1 MKKDFNEFKE
11 FIKNKKVAVVG
22 IGVSNI
28 PLINFLVELEAKVTA
43 FDMKNESELGEVA
56 KEFKDKGV
64 KLELGEGY
72 LDRLTGFEVVFKTPS
87 MRIDCEALVRAR
99 EEGAYITSEIEEF
112 VRYTKGKI
120 FAITGSDGK
129 TTTTTITSELLKAE
143 GYTTWV
149 GGNIG
154 TPLFAEIEKIKDEDK
169 VVLELSSFQ
178 LMTMDCPVDIAII
191 TNVTPNHLDM
201 HKDMEEYVEAKKNV
215 FKYQDENGILII
227 NDENYI
233 TKTLDKEAKG
243 KVYRFSSVKTKG
255 EDAYYKEGSLYLDGK
270 EVCKKENIIIKGMHN
285 VENYLAAFLAVK
297 DDVKIET
304 MKKVA
309 ETFGGVEHR
318 CEFVRELDGVS
329 YYNDSIASSPTRTV
343 AGLKAFE
350 KPVILLAGGYDKKIP
365 FEPLANEGHEKIKAL
380 ILFGLTKYKIEEAF
394 KKLEE
399 EKNISIP
406 TYIVNS
412 LEEAVNKA
420 REISEDGDK
429 VTLSPACASFDM
441 FKNFMIRGNKF
452 KELVNNLN

>member
-178 LMTMDCPVDIAII
+178 LMTMDCPVDIAIV

-201 HKDMEEYVEAKKNV
+201 HKDMEEYVEAKKNI

-380 ILFGLTKYKIEEAF
+380 ILFGLTKYKIEVAF

-406 TYIVNS
+406 TYIVDS

-420 REISEDGDK
+420 REISEEGDK